1 MSIHGD
7 TAKNKQKQ
15 TIPNDSNGLSAT
27 VVLYGLL
34 VFLTIHNVIAQS
46 MQLATSW
53 MVLESIT

>member
-15 TIPNDSNGLSAT
+15 TISNSSNGLSAT
-27 VVLYGLL
+27 VVPSGLL
-34 VFLTIHNVIAQS
+34 VFLTIHNLIAQS

-53 MVLESIT
+53 MVLESTT